1 MDQHIIDRIVLA
13 NDILIH
19 KDNIEESE
27 LIKSCEDMVT
37 SLKMLEDTNL
47 PYILGITD
55 MADVLLILK
64 KFSDDLK
71 PYYIKYLMVKEA
83 TSKEN

>member
-1 MDQHIIDRIVLA
+1 MDQHIFDRLVLA
-13 NDILIH
+13 NDIIAH
-19 KDNIEESE
+19 KDNPEESD
-27 LIKSCEDMVT
+27 LIKSCEDIGI

-55 MADVLLILK
+55 MADVFLILK

-71 PYYIKYLMVKEA
+71 PYYIKYLMLKEA
-83 TSKEN
+83 NSKEN

>member
-1 MDQHIIDRIVLA
+1 MDQHIFDRIVLV
-13 NDILIH
+13 NNLIAH
-19 KDNIEESE
+19 KDNPEESE
-27 LIKSCEDMVT
+27 LIKSCKDVVK
-37 SLKMLEDTNL
+37 SFKMLEDENL
-47 PYILGITD
+47 PYILG
-55 MADVLLILK
+55 MADTVDVFMIFK